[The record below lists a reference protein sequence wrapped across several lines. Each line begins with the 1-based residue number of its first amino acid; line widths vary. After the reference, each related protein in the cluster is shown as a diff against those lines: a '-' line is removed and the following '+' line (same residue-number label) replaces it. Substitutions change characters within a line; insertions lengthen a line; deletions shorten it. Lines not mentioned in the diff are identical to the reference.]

1 MCPCDSASRT
11 MQETLETQASCAED
25 ATLPSLTL
33 MTGLPTCVAVMTS
46 LYCINRKFSSD
57 YLEVV
62 SLCLCADDIPLQ
74 RLVTPP
80 IIIPYGPFWDEI
92 EGWWGDLVNEVGE
105 IPFGANEYF
114 VEHIKPSLSEHCM
127 FVQCT
132 CQEKLA
138 LCMEYVQMVTHHDCI
153 HRTQCSAGYCFA
165 CNSQA
170 RHSSHQR

>member
-1 MCPCDSASRT
+1 
-11 MQETLETQASCAED
+11 MQETLETASCAAD

-33 MTGLPTCVAVMTS
+33 RPGLPTCVAAMT
-46 LYCINRKFSSD
+46 LLNCINRKFSLD

-62 SLCLCADDIPLQ
+62 SLFLRADDIPLQ

-105 IPFGANEYF
+105 IPFGGNEYF
-114 VEHIKPSLSEHCM
+114 VDHIKPSLSEHCI

-132 CQEKLA
+132 SHIKPA
-138 LCMEYVQMVTHHDCI
+138 LCLEYVQWRCI
-153 HRTQCSAGYCFA
+153 VAAFTNTTMLCSVLLCM
-165 CNSQA
+165 Q
-170 RHSSHQR
+170 